1 VLWSRSV
8 PESRLRVLSWTS
20 QWHPL
25 NLPPGCLM
33 TLSNCRIQF
42 VSCPQTAGSGSG
54 IGLRTRDPPGS
65 DTGITK
71 GYSLPSE
78 QYHPSTDA
86 PRHNHH
92 YSKSQN
98 STYYL
103 HSAMFANPTRSHEL
117 YSHRMP
123 TSGVYALKTTRTT
136 LQDTH
141 WHCYGSHT
149 DNVKMNNDRT
159 HSRNNG
165 NFQLNNYSF
174 TIH

>member
-1 VLWSRSV
+1 MALTEQLYRKNEYVKSEAGRRDRQDAQLRISAFDSIFNKNRYINLEASWLSTV

-71 GYSLPSE
+71 SYSLPSE
-78 QYHPSTDA
+78 PDRPMTDSPPHNYHHSE
-86 PRHNHH
+86 
-92 YSKSQN
+92 SK
-98 STYYL
+98 
-103 HSAMFANPTRSHEL
+103 
-117 YSHRMP
+117 
-123 TSGVYALKTTRTT
+123 
-136 LQDTH
+136 
-141 WHCYGSHT
+141 
-149 DNVKMNNDRT
+149 
-159 HSRNNG
+159 RN
-165 NFQLNNYSF
+165 
-174 TIH
+174 I